1 MLMIRELPENE
12 RPRERFKQYG
22 KEALAVHELIA
33 IILRTGGSHQSVLS
47 LAQTLYQ
54 KFKSMRTISQ
64 TSIQD
69 LMTVRGVGEA
79 KAIQL
84 LAALE
89 LGHRMHLEHFSE
101 SPSLHSPQ
109 SVYQFM
115 HDEISML
122 SQEHFYALYL
132 DSKGHLIQKQC
143 LFVGSLN
150 ASLVHP
156 REVFKHAVTHSAAA
170 IIVVH
175 NHPSGDPTPS
185 LSDLNVTKVLAE
197 AGRMMDISILD
208 HIIIGKGRY
217 HSFKEAK
224 QMP

>member
-1 MLMIRELPENE
+1 MH
-12 RPRERFKQYG
+12 YG
-22 KEALAVHELIA
+22 KEALAIHELIA
-33 IILRTGGSHQSVLS
+33 IILRTGSNRQSVLS
-47 LAQTLYQ
+47 LAQLVYQ
-54 KFKSMRTISQ
+54 KFRSMRTISQ

-69 LMTVRGVGEA
+69 LMTIQGIGEA

-89 LGHRMHLEHFSE
+89 LGRRMHLEHFSE
-101 SPSLHSPQ
+101 QPSLHSPQ
-109 SVYQFM
+109 SVYQLM
-115 HDEISML
+115 HDEVNML
-122 SQEHFYALYL
+122 NQEHFYALYL
-132 DSKGHLIQKQC
+132 DTKGHLIQKQC

-156 REVFKHAVTHSAAA
+156 REVFKYAVTHSAAA

-197 AGRMMDISILD
+197 AGRMMEISILD